1 MNILIGLSCLILS
14 VLIFGICFYIAGNAS
29 KEVIAH
35 IWAWHSFIF
44 YRTYY
49 VLENSLKLKKFKII
63 FQPREK
69 GSLHFRK
76 KYFTLEYQKQIKTSY
91 NVERRLFNCC

>member
-14 VLIFGICFYIAGNAS
+14 ILIFGICFYIAGNAS
-29 KEVIAH
+29 KEVIAY

-49 VLENSLKLKKFKII
+49 VLDNSLKLKAEKI
-63 FQPREK
+63 
-69 GSLHFRK
+69 
-76 KYFTLEYQKQIKTSY
+76 
-91 NVERRLFNCC
+91 

>member
-14 VLIFGICFYIAGNAS
+14 MLIFGICFYIAGKAS
-29 KEVIAH
+29 KEVIAY
-35 IWAWHSFIF
+35 IWAWHGLAWHSFIF

-49 VLENSLKLKKFKII
+49 VLDNSLNLKKFKIV
-63 FQPREK
+63 FQLREK

-76 KYFTLEYQKQIKTSY
+76 KHFHTGKS
-91 NVERRLFNCC
+91 R